1 MTSKQNNMI
10 GVSLKDGELTE
21 YIKHLQRIY
30 FKKIFQN

>member
-1 MTSKQNNMI
+1 MTSKQNMI